1 MQRKEGKA
9 GSLRLLVVLVD
20 GETSDLL
27 EAEVVFFLRHLR
39 DAARQSP
46 AVSHGRLLMRTGRRD
61 CEDYEHKT
69 VDRIAS
75 MQLAMA
81 GRQQTPSR
89 EPAAR
94 AHPPGPG
101 RSRRYRPPNRSAKS
115 LLELCVDGRRRAVR
129 RKKETVWV
137 HMCVRWVGRN
147 NLGAKKKNRFWQT
160 LSKSRMHQ
168 LHERH
173 THTAFNIVKTSEGD
187 LYAKIYLRLECAVG
201 RFYTNLDKK

>member
-1 MQRKEGKA
+1 
-9 GSLRLLVVLVD
+9 
-20 GETSDLL
+20 
-27 EAEVVFFLRHLR
+27 
-39 DAARQSP
+39 
-46 AVSHGRLLMRTGRRD
+46 MRTGRRD

-129 RKKETVWV
+129 GKKETVWV

-147 NLGAKKKNRFWQT
+147 NLGAKKKSFLANALQI
-160 LSKSRMHQ
+160 
-168 LHERH
+168 
-173 THTAFNIVKTSEGD
+173 ADAPV
-187 LYAKIYLRLECAVG
+187 A
-201 RFYTNLDKK
+201 